1 MSLKY
6 GYSKRAELKARR
18 EDPLIVRVGKCNSPP
33 HCLSASEEAEAE
45 ARWQQLRQQHKRLS
59 ELEKSHRAIDT
70 SSSPSLV
77 RDLNERS
84 DSSSSGGSSS
94 SDSSSDSSSS
104 SSSSSDSDSSG
115 SENTSDS
122 SDSEP
127 HEALQ
132 NQERQRKQSKTK
144 IKKRGR
150 SEQYQKKIE
159 KNVDILSTLD
169 QSKASGV
176 RKSEARLNQALAHCD
191 EFEKSNSSNPKRPA
205 KPRPPPKKV
214 NL

>member
-59 ELEKSHRAIDT
+59 ELEKSHRGIDT

-94 SDSSSDSSSS
+94 SDSSSDSSSGSS

-115 SENTSDS
+115 SDSDS
-122 SDSEP
+122 SDSES
-127 HEALQ
+127 HEVLQ

>member
-59 ELEKSHRAIDT
+59 ELEKSHRGIDT

-94 SDSSSDSSSS
+94 SDSSSDSSSGS
-104 SSSSSDSDSSG
+104 SSSSS
-115 SENTSDS
+115 
-122 SDSEP
+122 
-127 HEALQ
+127 
-132 NQERQRKQSKTK
+132 RSKDNDNGIIIREDRDRDDDVK
-144 IKKRGR
+144 NGVVNVVRNGDVNVR
-150 SEQYQKKIE
+150 SEDVMNGRNTDGGGIGSYGCYR
-159 KNVDILSTLD
+159 SSSP
-169 QSKASGV
+169 SKHCVV
-176 RKSEARLNQALAHCD
+176 RY
-191 EFEKSNSSNPKRPA
+191 
-205 KPRPPPKKV
+205 
-214 NL
+214 